1 METLLLLLSVAAVAG
16 GLGFAA
22 MGVGQAVTGRRVA
35 APASAGDVIM
45 SDGPGY
51 EEELQRP
58 LSVRLLGP
66 TWDNFRQMGRTVTP
80 GWQMHRMRRH
90 ALLAGMGPTGIEGIL
105 AIKAA
110 AVAAGATLVPL
121 AFAAL
126 GAEFGS
132 VVLWAVLGGAAGFF
146 LPDVWIAR
154 KGEKRQEDI
163 RRNLPETIDLMAIA
177 VQAGMG
183 LEGAIEL
190 VARKLPGPL
199 GEELHRLLQEIQ
211 LGASRRQALQK
222 LRDRTE
228 VAELSTFAMAL
239 IQADAIGSPIAD
251 VLQTHA
257 REMRIVRRQRAREI
271 AAKLPVKLLFPML
284 LFIFPALMIVVIGPA
299 IVSIIQAFTGGAF

>member
-22 MGVGQAVTGRRVA
+22 MGVSQAVTGRRA
-35 APASAGDVIM
+35 ATPASDVIL

-51 EEELQRP
+51 EEELHKP
-58 LSVRLLGP
+58 FSVRLLGP
-66 TWDNFRQMGRTVTP
+66 TWDNFRHMGRTLTP
-80 GWQMHRMRRH
+80 TWQMSRMRKH
-90 ALLAGMGPTGIEGIL
+90 ALLAGMGANGVEGLL

-110 AVAAGATLVPL
+110 AVAAGATLLPL

-132 VVLWAVLGGAAGFF
+132 VVLWAILGGTAGFF
-146 LPDVWIAR
+146 LPDIWIAR
-154 KGEKRQEDI
+154 KGEQRQDDI

-190 VARKLPGPL
+190 VARKMPGAL
-199 GEELHRLLQEIQ
+199 GDELHRLLQEIQ

-228 VAELSTFAMAL
+228 VSELSTFAMAL

-257 REMRIVRRQRAREI
+257 KEMRLIRRQRARET

-284 LFIFPALMIVVIGPA
+284 LFIFPALMIVVIGPTIIS
-299 IVSIIQAFTGGAF
+299 IVEAFTGGAF

>member
-22 MGVGQAVTGRRVA
+22 MGVGQAVAGRRT
-35 APASAGDVIM
+35 APAASDVIL

-51 EEELQRP
+51 EEELDRP

-66 TWDNFRQMGRTVTP
+66 TWNNFRQMGRTVTP
-80 GWQMHRMRRH
+80 AWQMSRMRRH
-90 ALLAGMGPTGIEGIL
+90 ASLAGMGPTGIEGLL

-110 AVAAGATLVPL
+110 AVASGATLLPL

-132 VVLWAVLGGAAGFF
+132 VVLWAVLGGTAGFF
-146 LPDVWIAR
+146 LPDLWIAR
-154 KGEKRQEDI
+154 KGEKRQEEI

-239 IQADAIGSPIAD
+239 MQADAIGSPIAD

-257 REMRIVRRQRAREI
+257 KEMRVVRRQRARET

-299 IVSIIQAFTGGAF
+299 IVSIIEAFTGGAF

>member
-22 MGVGQAVTGRRVA
+22 MGVGQAVTGRRA
-35 APASAGDVIM
+35 APAASDVIL

-51 EEELQRP
+51 EQELHRP

-66 TWDNFRQMGRTVTP
+66 TWNNFRQMGRSVTP
-80 GWQMHRMRRH
+80 GWQLSRMRRH
-90 ALLAGMGPTGIEGIL
+90 ALLAGMGPNGIEGLL

-110 AVAAGATLVPL
+110 GVAAGATLLPL

-132 VVLWAVLGGAAGFF
+132 VVLWAVLGGTAGFF

-154 KGEKRQEDI
+154 KGERRQEEI
-163 RRNLPETIDLMAIA
+163 RRDLPETIDLMAIA

-190 VARKLPGPL
+190 VSRKLPGPL
-199 GEELHRLLQEIQ
+199 GEELHRLLQEVQ
-211 LGASRRQALQK
+211 LGASRKQALQK

-239 IQADAIGSPIAD
+239 IQADTIGSPIAD

-257 REMRIVRRQRAREI
+257 REMRLVRRQRAREI
-271 AAKLPVKLLFPML
+271 AAKLPVKLLFPLL
-284 LFIFPALMIVVIGPA
+284 LFIFPALMVIVIGPA
-299 IVSIIQAFTGGAF
+299 IVAIVQAFTAGAF

>member
-22 MGVGQAVTGRRVA
+22 MGVGQALNGRRVA
-35 APASAGDVIM
+35 TEASDVIL

-51 EEELQRP
+51 EEELNRP
-58 LSVRLLGP
+58 FSVRLLGP
-66 TWDNFRQMGRTVTP
+66 AWDNFLAIGRTLTP
-80 GWQMHRMRRH
+80 EWQMNRMRRH
-90 ALLAGMGPTGIEGIL
+90 ASLAGMGPNGVEGLL

-110 AVAAGATLVPL
+110 AVAAGATLLPL
-121 AFAAL
+121 AIAAL

-132 VVLWAVLGGAAGFF
+132 VVLWAIIGGSTGFF
-146 LPDVWIAR
+146 LPDIWVAR
-154 KGEKRQEDI
+154 KGEERQESI
-163 RRNLPETIDLMAIA
+163 RRDLPETIDLMAIA

-199 GEELHRLLQEIQ
+199 GDELHRLLQEIQ
-211 LGASRRQALQK
+211 LGSSRRQALQK

-228 VAELSTFAMAL
+228 VSELSTFAMAL
-239 IQADAIGSPIAD
+239 IQADAIGSPIAE
-251 VLQTHA
+251 VLQTHSH
-257 REMRIVRRQRAREI
+257 EMRLLRRQRARET

-284 LFIFPALMIVVIGPA
+284 LCIFPALMIVVIGPA
-299 IVSIIQAFTGGAF
+299 IVQIVDAFTSGKL

>member
-22 MGVGQAVTGRRVA
+22 MGVGQAVSTRRVA
-35 APASAGDVIM
+35 TPASDVIL

-66 TWDNFRQMGRTVTP
+66 TWNHFRQMGRTVTP
-80 GWQMHRMRRH
+80 GWQLHRMRRH
-90 ALLAGMGPTGIEGIL
+90 ALLAGMGPTGIEGLL

-110 AVAAGATLVPL
+110 GVAAGATLLPL

-132 VVLWAVLGGAAGFF
+132 VVLWAALGGTAGFF

-163 RRNLPETIDLMAIA
+163 RRDLPETIDLMAIA

-228 VAELSTFAMAL
+228 VSELSTFAMAL
-239 IQADAIGSPIAD
+239 MQADTIGSPIAE

-257 REMRIVRRQRAREI
+257 KEMRSIRRQRARET

-299 IVSIIQAFTGGAF
+299 IVSIVQAFTGGSF

>member
-22 MGVGQAVTGRRVA
+22 MGVGQAVSARRVA
-35 APASAGDVIM
+35 TPASDVIL

-51 EEELQRP
+51 EQELQRP

-66 TWDNFRQMGRTVTP
+66 TWNHFRQMGRTVTP
-80 GWQMHRMRRH
+80 GWQLHRMRRH
-90 ALLAGMGPTGIEGIL
+90 AMLAGMGPTGIEGLL

-110 AVAAGATLVPL
+110 GVAAGATLLPL

-132 VVLWAVLGGAAGFF
+132 VVLWAALGGTAGFF

-154 KGEKRQEDI
+154 KGEKRQADI
-163 RRNLPETIDLMAIA
+163 RRDLPETIDLMAIA

-228 VAELSTFAMAL
+228 VSELSTFAMAL
-239 IQADAIGSPIAD
+239 MQADTIGSPIAE

-257 REMRIVRRQRAREI
+257 KEMRSMRRQRARET

-299 IVSIIQAFTGGAF
+299 IVSIVQAFTGGGF